1 MGHAHS
7 EYPAPM
13 AKELTFQVFYLF

>member
-13 AKELTFQVFYLF
+13 AKELTFQV